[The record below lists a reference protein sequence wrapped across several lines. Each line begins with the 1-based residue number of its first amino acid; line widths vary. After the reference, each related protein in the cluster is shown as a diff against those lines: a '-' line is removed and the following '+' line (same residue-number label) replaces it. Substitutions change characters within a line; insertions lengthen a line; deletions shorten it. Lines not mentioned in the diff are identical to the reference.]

1 MKKKKTWMK
10 FRHRVV
16 RNALYPVLYLYSR
29 LRYGITIEKLP
40 KAQQRQCVILY
51 NHQTVFDQ
59 FFIGFAMGGPIY
71 YMATEDIFSN
81 GIVSSIIRYL
91 VAPIPI
97 KKQATDIQAVR
108 NCISLAREGGTIAIA
123 PEGNRTYSGKT
134 EYINPAIAGLAK
146 KLNLPIALFRIEGG
160 YGIQPR
166 WCDDIRRGKM
176 RAYFSRI
183 IEPSEYE
190 ELDSEQLNE
199 IICSELNVNEAKVD
213 GTFRHKNLAE
223 YLERA
228 VYVCPKC
235 GLSVFESNR
244 DTIECK
250 KCGLKVRYFP
260 TKELKGIDCE
270 FPFRFIND
278 WYEYQKEF
286 VNNLDLKNYT
296 DEPMYK
302 DTANI
307 QNVIVYKRKIPLYK
321 NAKVLLFGDRVVLN
335 EMTVPFEEIR
345 AVSVLGR
352 NKLNIYHGENIYQ
365 LKGGKRF
372 NALKYVNI
380 FYRYKNISRGD
391 INGKFLGL

>member
-1 MKKKKTWMK
+1 MKKKKKWMR
-10 FRHRVV
+10 FRHRIV

-29 LRYGITIEKLP
+29 LRYGITIDRLP
-40 KAQQRQCVILY
+40 KNEQRQCIILY

-59 FFIGFAMGGPIY
+59 FFVGFAMGGPIY

-108 NCISLAREGGTIAIA
+108 NCISIAREGGTIAIA

-160 YGIQPR
+160 YGVQPR
-166 WCDDIRRGKM
+166 WCDDIRKGKM
-176 RAYFSRI
+176 HAYFSRI

-199 IICSELNVNEAKVD
+199 IICSELNVNEAKAD
-213 GTFRHKNLAE
+213 GTFRHKNLAQ

-244 DTIECK
+244 DIIECK
-250 KCGLKVRYFP
+250 KCGLKAQYLP
-260 TKELKGIDCE
+260 TKELKGVDCE
-270 FPFRFIND
+270 FPFRFMND

-286 VNNLDLKNYT
+286 VNNLDLKNYA

-307 QNVIVYKRKIPLYK
+307 YNVIVYKRKNLLHK
-321 NAKVLLFGDRVVLN
+321 NAKIQLFGDRVVLN
-335 EMTVPFEEIR
+335 ETVVPFEEIR

-365 LKGGKRF
+365 FKGGKRF